1 MNIGYRMTVYD
12 GPLYYT
18 GSTVLTPA
26 SGAPHSEAF
35 KVTTLPSGSV
45 SGYASYMR
53 IPKGS
58 RGSLDPR
65 AGSSTV
71 GQYNV
76 EILDKRTGDA
86 NENRWVTAFIGDNN
100 SNLTIIGKKAV
111 IEETLD
117 NGSTWSPF
125 FVGRINDIT
134 LTSALTYTIS
144 LGDSL
149 EILKQKI
156 FASEP
161 AISYITFKSL
171 IPYGYTRDVS
181 TMDDQS
187 TLALANPLQVATVT
201 RPGLHTDELDLD
213 RWLTLDKTSVNR
225 VDNNWTGGTMVQ
237 GNTGRYSGTT
247 YVTITNNS
255 GEQPY
260 RALVLN
266 NGQYYVYK
274 VQMLRTPAGA
284 QVNSSAQK
292 IETILITELSITDP
306 LYAPIT
312 AIGLNDKPQIWIYR
326 LIGDDDKI
334 SEFFLNETPYNIL
347 RDVLRG
353 KFFDKTYTT
362 ITSGGT
368 DYYLNKSENIPFNE
382 TSIAAMESA
391 YPIGKVLFRMHEP
404 MSAADF
410 IEKQICQPYSLAYT
424 FIPETIDG
432 SIASSFNLFSTAQP
446 TSTTGL
452 STLDNTN
459 INTATDKEWKTS
471 EPLLLVKGKYYVE
484 NMKGGRYAVQKPSTD
499 TLANSTDVLQTLQ
512 GTVFYGNLN
521 QINDPSYKIL
531 EVDFTSIRGVNSNN
545 ATFSNVGLIENT
557 LAADW
562 AKSKALKL
570 AGNIFNRFKSG
581 NPEIQLDCI
590 RNSTTNDIDIGD
602 FVLVNSNIL
611 PNQALRT
618 RGGTRIYQVTDKNID
633 GISINF
639 GLFDSGINATM
650 NTPSFGSFVGT
661 NANAISSSITTTD
674 NANVE
679 IECAIVTQGD
689 AQPSANSTSWLLRTT
704 VNVSSSTKPILLTNL
719 PEGRTVYL
727 RARSFNPDNTDIKL
741 PSAYAYSSGYT
752 LNGIA
757 APTNV
762 IVSNITNRSAT
773 VNWSNTNSFYLTEV
787 LLASP
792 AGVPNTSIIQLPAS
806 SSTYTLIGLNE
817 NTSTSHTVGVRYV
830 DSFGG
835 FSSMASASFVA
846 SGSATK
852 LDAPAALTLYIKR

>member
-1 MNIGYRMTVYD
+1 M
-12 GPLYYT
+12 PLTKLLIHIFLVQWGLSAIQQQIIDLLMLKQSAKQIYL
-18 GSTVLTPA
+18 G
-26 SGAPHSEAF
+26 
-35 KVTTLPSGSV
+35 
-45 SGYASYMR
+45 
-53 IPKGS
+53 
-58 RGSLDPR
+58 
-65 AGSSTV
+65 
-71 GQYNV
+71 
-76 EILDKRTGDA
+76 
-86 NENRWVTAFIGDNN
+86 
-100 SNLTIIGKKAV
+100 SNLSVLEEINGDIRYDLYFYTYIYNEDTKKYLIDRVQNGRDIAKQ
-111 IEETLD
+111 IDAMPESEEKTLAINKFGGEATLKKTLEEKAETLIK
-117 NGSTWSPF
+117 NKVSKVIG
-125 FVGRINDIT
+125 
-134 LTSALTYTIS
+134 LS
-144 LGDSL
+144 LGS
-149 EILKQKI
+149 IVASNGI
-156 FASEP
+156 FGDP
-161 AISYITFKSL
+161 C
-171 IPYGYTRDVS
+171 
-181 TMDDQS
+181 
-187 TLALANPLQVATVT
+187 
-201 RPGLHTDELDLD
+201 PGT
-213 RWLTLDKTSVNR
+213 
-225 VDNNWTGGTMVQ
+225 
-237 GNTGRYSGTT
+237 
-247 YVTITNNS
+247 
-255 GEQPY
+255 
-260 RALVLN
+260 
-266 NGQYYVYK
+266 
-274 VQMLRTPAGA
+274 
-284 QVNSSAQK
+284 
-292 IETILITELSITDP
+292 
-306 LYAPIT
+306 
-312 AIGLNDKPQIWIYR
+312 
-326 LIGDDDKI
+326 
-334 SEFFLNETPYNIL
+334 
-347 RDVLRG
+347 
-353 KFFDKTYTT
+353 
-362 ITSGGT
+362 
-368 DYYLNKSENIPFNE
+368 
-382 TSIAAMESA
+382 
-391 YPIGKVLFRMHEP
+391 
-404 MSAADF
+404 
-410 IEKQICQPYSLAYT
+410 
-424 FIPETIDG
+424 
-432 SIASSFNLFSTAQP
+432 
-446 TSTTGL
+446 
-452 STLDNTN
+452 
-459 INTATDKEWKTS
+459 
-471 EPLLLVKGKYYVE
+471 
-484 NMKGGRYAVQKPSTD
+484 
-499 TLANSTDVLQTLQ
+499 
-512 GTVFYGNLN
+512 
-521 QINDPSYKIL
+521 YKIL

>member
-1 MNIGYRMTVYD
+1 
-12 GPLYYT
+12 
-18 GSTVLTPA
+18 
-26 SGAPHSEAF
+26 
-35 KVTTLPSGSV
+35 
-45 SGYASYMR
+45 
-53 IPKGS
+53 
-58 RGSLDPR
+58 
-65 AGSSTV
+65 
-71 GQYNV
+71 
-76 EILDKRTGDA
+76 
-86 NENRWVTAFIGDNN
+86 
-100 SNLTIIGKKAV
+100 
-111 IEETLD
+111 
-117 NGSTWSPF
+117 
-125 FVGRINDIT
+125 
-134 LTSALTYTIS
+134 
-144 LGDSL
+144 
-149 EILKQKI
+149 
-156 FASEP
+156 
-161 AISYITFKSL
+161 
-171 IPYGYTRDVS
+171 
-181 TMDDQS
+181 
-187 TLALANPLQVATVT
+187 
-201 RPGLHTDELDLD
+201 
-213 RWLTLDKTSVNR
+213 
-225 VDNNWTGGTMVQ
+225 
-237 GNTGRYSGTT
+237 
-247 YVTITNNS
+247 
-255 GEQPY
+255 
-260 RALVLN
+260 
-266 NGQYYVYK
+266 
-274 VQMLRTPAGA
+274 
-284 QVNSSAQK
+284 
-292 IETILITELSITDP
+292 
-306 LYAPIT
+306 
-312 AIGLNDKPQIWIYR
+312 
-326 LIGDDDKI
+326 
-334 SEFFLNETPYNIL
+334 
-347 RDVLRG
+347 
-353 KFFDKTYTT
+353 
-362 ITSGGT
+362 
-368 DYYLNKSENIPFNE
+368 
-382 TSIAAMESA
+382 MESA